1 MRQKRIDSGYKKSI
15 YLSIIIASII
25 IIPFIIKGH
34 GILNVTDDF
43 NLQQIPFGVEA
54 NRSIKEGNIFWNWNT
69 DLGSSFIGAYSFY
82 SIGSPFYILTLLFPD
97 KFFPYLVGPIMIF
110 KYVVASVSA
119 FAFIKRF
126 VNKEKYAIIGGIL
139 YAFSG
144 FQIANMIFHF
154 HDIVALFPLLL
165 ISLEELVLNNRRGF
179 FAIMV
184 AVSLLTNYVF
194 FVGEFIFLAI
204 YALSRL
210 CDKKFRDKV
219 TVRKV
224 IEVFFEGTIG
234 VGVSCILLLPSALFT
249 MDNPR
254 LDSSLTLKNAFIYE
268 KRDFLDIVRA
278 FLMPAEIPH
287 SRGMIY
293 PLRFTSTELFLPI
306 FGSVLLFTFITNK
319 QTKWIKIAL
328 LVSGIFIFVPI
339 LNSSFS
345 AFNAAYYSRWFY
357 MPLLLI
363 SLATAKVL
371 DDKDT
376 KYFRGI
382 ALTGGLW
389 IAFIIMLFLLKRSGE
404 EVIFDRET
412 FKFNLMISIVSMIA
426 TIGIIKIRN
435 TKMFFNT
442 TVVLLIISSSVM
454 GQFYLYKS
462 QKAYPDSKEFNRLY
476 TTSYNY
482 VEFPDGDDYRI
493 DNLACYRNSSVL
505 WNKPSIQSFIT
516 TINGSVFE
524 LYNSLGWNRASE
536 TLYNYEEYA
545 LRPFFSVKYVV
556 KLKEYPNMPKL
567 LNYGDITLPNLRKV
581 DEQGEY
587 EIYESD
593 DYIPIGFT
601 YNKYTT
607 NEEFS
612 KIDAKNRHLA
622 LLKAIILDDDQIKKY
637 KDLINEISFTELNDT
652 NIDKYNIDIKDR
664 KEEASY
670 EFSRDNRGF
679 TSKIK
684 LKEDNLVFFT
694 VPYDKG
700 WSATVNGKEVEVEK
714 VSNGLMAVKAEAGD
728 NEIRFNYMPQGFK
741 LGIVI
746 SSFSLIVLAIYI
758 ILCKKKSKQYC

>member
-1 MRQKRIDSGYKKSI
+1 M
-15 YLSIIIASII
+15 
-25 IIPFIIKGH
+25 
-34 GILNVTDDF
+34 
-43 NLQQIPFGVEA
+43 
-54 NRSIKEGNIFWNWNT
+54 
-69 DLGSSFIGAYSFY
+69 
-82 SIGSPFYILTLLFPD
+82 TLLFPSYCY
-97 KFFPYLVGPIMIF
+97 PYLVGPLLIL

-126 VNKEKYAIIGGIL
+126 IKNEKYAIVGGIL

-165 ISLEELVLNNRRGF
+165 ISLEELVFNNRRGF

-219 TVRKV
+219 TIRKV
-224 IEVFFEGTIG
+224 IEVFFEGTLG
-234 VGVSCILLLPSALFT
+234 VGVSCILLLPSVLFT

-254 LDSSLTLKNAFIYE
+254 LGSSLTLKNAFIYE
-268 KRDFLDIVRA
+268 KKDFLDIVRA

-287 SRGMIY
+287 SRGMIF

-306 FGSVLLFTFITNK
+306 FGSVLLFVFMTNK

-328 LVSGIFIFVPI
+328 IVSGIFMFVPI

-345 AFNAAYYSRWFY
+345 AFNAGYYSRWFY

-363 SLATAKVL
+363 SLATVKVL
-371 DDKDT
+371 DDEDT

-382 ALTGGLW
+382 ILTGGVW

-404 EVIFDRET
+404 QVIFDRET

-435 TKMFFNT
+435 KKMFFNT
-442 TVVLLIISSSVM
+442 IIILLIILSSVM

-462 QKAYPDSKEFNRLY
+462 QKAYPDSEEFNKLY
-476 TTSYNY
+476 TTSYDY
-482 VEFPDGDDYRI
+482 VEFPYGDDYRI

-516 TINGSVFE
+516 TVNGSVFE
-524 LYNSLGWNRASE
+524 LYSSLGWYRASE

-567 LNYGDITLPNLRKV
+567 LDYGEITLPNLKKV
-581 DEQGEY
+581 DEQGQY
-587 EIYESD
+587 EIYESE

-601 YNKYTT
+601 YDAYTT
-607 NEEFS
+607 NDEFN
-612 KIDAKNRHLA
+612 KIDRTNKHLA
-622 LLKAIILDDDQIKKY
+622 LLKAIILDDNQIKKY
-637 KDLINEISFTELNDT
+637 KDCINEISFSELSDT
-652 NIDKYNIDIKDR
+652 TMDNYNADIKNR

-670 EFSRDNRGF
+670 QFTRDNRGF

-684 LKEDNLVFFT
+684 LKKENLVFFS

-700 WSATVNGKEVEVEK
+700 WTATVNGKKVDVEK
-714 VSNGLMAVKAEAGD
+714 VNNGLMAVKAEAGD

-746 SSFSLIVLAIYI
+746 SSLSLITLVIYVT
-758 ILCKKKSKQYC
+758 LCKKKSKKYS